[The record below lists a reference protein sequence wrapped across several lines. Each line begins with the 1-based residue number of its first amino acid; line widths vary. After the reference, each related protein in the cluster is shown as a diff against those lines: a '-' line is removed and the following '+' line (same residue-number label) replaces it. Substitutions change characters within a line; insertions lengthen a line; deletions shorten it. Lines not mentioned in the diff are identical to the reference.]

1 MPRRSRSL
9 SDFQS
14 QSLEF
19 LSENTPFTNV
29 MPGSS
34 ARSITDIVNLQMSN
48 LSSDIS
54 ELSYNTFLDTAG
66 GYYLDLIG
74 NMFNLER
81 YYPTDYV
88 TAAGD
93 KNIKFFTNGTT
104 TLLRALGSNTIS
116 AGTVITSTDGN
127 VSMTVTESVS
137 FEDTAT
143 YVFVGARLTRSS
155 NTLDIGPN
163 QITVHNLGA
172 SDKVFVTNTS
182 RIGYNPVPE
191 SDESFRDRISLA
203 VSALSGP
210 TEARVSSVLRQF
222 SDVAEI
228 DIRENVSGTGTY
240 DVYLVPV
247 GNRIS
252 ENTIRSA
259 NSVLLEASGFGI
271 TFNIREFDYIPIK
284 IEIRVTFINETE
296 DSIKEILIRQAESRV
311 ESLIGNIRP
320 TEKLSMSRITAEVLN
335 VSQQISSAEVVYLC
349 INNKVRAITDLVL
362 EDDELFVPDEN
373 QINPIMVRQ

>member
-88 TAAGD
+88 TTAGD

-116 AGTVITSTDGN
+116 AGTAITSTDGN

-172 SDKVFVTNTS
+172 SGKVFVTNTS

-203 VSALSGP
+203 VSAFSGP

-284 IEIRVTFINETE
+284 IEIRATFMNETE

-311 ESLIGNIRP
+311 EALIGDIRP
-320 TEKLSMSRITAEVLN
+320 TEKLSMSRITTEVLN

-349 INNKVRAITDLVL
+349 INNKIRSITDLVL